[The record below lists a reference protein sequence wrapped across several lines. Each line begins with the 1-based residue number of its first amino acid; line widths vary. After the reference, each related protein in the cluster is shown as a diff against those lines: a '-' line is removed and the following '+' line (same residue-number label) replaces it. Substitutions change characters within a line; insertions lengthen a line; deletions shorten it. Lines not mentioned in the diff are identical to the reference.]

1 MPGYGKKLN
10 NEEMW
15 QVVLYVRSLQKMD
28 RPTNYEKRLIKRRK

>member
-15 QVVLYVRSLQKMD
+15 QIVLYVRSLQKMT
-28 RPTNYEKRLIKRRK
+28 RATNYEKRLI